1 MKYLRTSSTPHL
13 AQHLYG
19 LRHHAQRLPRPR
31 EFPARDGDES
41 VRLQVVEVLAES
53 LYGVKVV
60 LAEGKGPS
68 RGGGPGVDQCHLD
81 DVVSVPATAN
91 RRASVADANMD
102 LGQVIKVGGG
112 IGVPL
117 AHDGGGDGGVN
128 CNCGDIRAPAGQ
140 RAQYVDAAARAN
152 DRVVATRAKHAGDP
166 AIGTRTGCGPLFQVR
181 S

>member
-1 MKYLRTSSTPHL
+1 MTAVDHNEVLANVLDAHL
-13 AQHLYG
+13 EQHRYG

-60 LAEGKGPS
+60 FAEGKGPS

-91 RRASVADANMD
+91 PRTSVADVNMD
-102 LGQVIKVGGG
+102 LGQVIKVV
-112 IGVPL
+112 GV
-117 AHDGGGDGGVN
+117 
-128 CNCGDIRAPAGQ
+128 
-140 RAQYVDAAARAN
+140 
-152 DRVVATRAKHAGDP
+152 
-166 AIGTRTGCGPLFQVR
+166 IGTDKIGRAHV
-181 S
+181 

>member
-60 LAEGKGPS
+60 FAEGK
-68 RGGGPGVDQCHLD
+68 
-81 DVVSVPATAN
+81 
-91 RRASVADANMD
+91 
-102 LGQVIKVGGG
+102 
-112 IGVPL
+112 
-117 AHDGGGDGGVN
+117 
-128 CNCGDIRAPAGQ
+128 APAAVE
-140 RAQYVDAAARAN
+140 AQVSTSVIWMTSYLSRLL
-152 DRVVATRAKHAGDP
+152 RIHERPSLT
-166 AIGTRTGCGPLFQVR
+166 
-181 S
+181 